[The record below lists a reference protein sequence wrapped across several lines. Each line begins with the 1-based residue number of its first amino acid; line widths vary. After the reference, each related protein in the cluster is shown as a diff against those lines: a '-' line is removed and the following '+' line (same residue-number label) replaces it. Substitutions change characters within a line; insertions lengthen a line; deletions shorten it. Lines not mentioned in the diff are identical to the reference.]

1 MIRIGL
7 DQTGNCQVP
16 ELPEDVNYPQKFAL
30 TNKNLLL
37 PGQGRSVVR
46 LKEIFRQQRSDEN
59 KDKRD
64 RIEKVKSNILGFLC
78 YKSPSHN
85 QWMSQI
91 NVYKNNPG
99 ISILLLFNMV

>member
-16 ELPEDVNYPQKFAL
+16 ELPEDVNYTQKFAL
-30 TNKNLLL
+30 TSKSLLL
-37 PGQGRSVVR
+37 PGQGRSVSR
-46 LKEIFRQQRSDEN
+46 LKEIFRQQRSDET

-78 YKSPSHN
+78 YKVLPECN
-85 QWMSQI
+85 LQVTI
-91 NVYKNNPG
+91 NG
-99 ISILLLFNMV
+99 